1 LRPLLHR
8 LVVHNIHTMAEDS
21 ASTSPTFREYCD
33 KLRANDP
40 TVLPRDNFPFKI
52 GPLLSEREHIELAD
66 ALTQNTLI
74 ERIFMELDDYT
85 ERSAKAMAEYFR
97 ASEGL
102 RCVILSGSSHDP
114 TSQRMLSCLLLALQE
129 RPSLKELS
137 LHEVTLGSASKEIE
151 ALLINTKSLQK
162 LHLAYSWRL
171 NQEELTRIQSGLK
184 KNTTL
189 QAITL
194 SSTLPAILQSLR
206 THPRLKTLHVRVG
219 DLTGLDALLLCKK
232 SKITEVSIERH
243 YSTSKDQPLGLT
255 PVLEALGRKATLTM
269 LTISGCRLRIDQTR
283 KLNAVLHKH
292 QELQSLDLTSKY
304 FMSSDLAE
312 LGPALYEH
320 ASIKT
325 LNLSY
330 NGVDDTGTQ
339 SGEILGTIIRRNKT
353 MTKLVM
359 YGSRFG
365 GPSTAPTV
373 IRCIAD
379 GLSTNTS
386 LQEFVLANSQLGDEG
401 VSLLAQGLGSSN
413 SCLQKLD
420 LGNNGISSIG
430 IRALLDVIIE
440 RDSRIADI
448 DLSENAIGSEG
459 ASFLADALGRNTVPH
474 LTRLRLRWCNF
485 GDDGLIEFV
494 SALERN
500 RTMVELDLLW
510 NDDLTERSFLALANS
525 LPDIKTLQRLDL
537 SWCTGLASTMPSVLE
552 ALHKNTSLCRL
563 NTSNWAPDEFP
574 PTAEETSRCTGGW
587 IEEMKYVGYRNS
599 FLPLLRAPVNNPAI
613 GGIWSHSLA
622 KVATLPDVLF
632 HVLRAKPDLRAYKHQ
647 DP

>member
-1 LRPLLHR
+1 
-8 LVVHNIHTMAEDS
+8 MAEDN
-21 ASTSPTFREYCD
+21 ASTSPTFREYCN

-40 TVLPRDNFPFKI
+40 TVLPRDNLPLKI
-52 GPLLSEREHIELAD
+52 CPLLSESEHIELAD
-66 ALTQNTLI
+66 ALIHNTRVQ
-74 ERIFMELDDYT
+74 RIFMELDDYT
-85 ERSAKAMAEYFR
+85 ERSAQAMAKYFR
-97 ASEGL
+97 ASEVL
-102 RCVILSGSSHDP
+102 RCVILSGSRNNSE
-114 TSQRMLSCLLLALQE
+114 SQRVLSCLLLALQE

-137 LHEVTLGSASKEIE
+137 LHELKLGSASKAIE
-151 ALLINTKSLQK
+151 ALLINTQSLQK

-194 SSTLPAILQSLR
+194 SSILPPILQSLR
-206 THPRLKTLHVRVG
+206 NHPRLKTLHIRVG
-219 DLTGLDALLLCKK
+219 DLTGLDALLLCER
-232 SKITEVSIERH
+232 SKITELSIERH
-243 YSTSKDQPLGLT
+243 YSTSRDQPLGLT
-255 PVLEALGRKATLTM
+255 SVLEALGRKTTLTM
-269 LTISGCRLRIDQTR
+269 LTIAGCRLRIEQTR
-283 KLNAVLHKH
+283 KLNTVLHKH
-292 QELQSLDLTSKY
+292 QELQSLDLTSR
-304 FMSSDLAE
+304 FFTSSDLAE

-325 LNLSY
+325 LNMTY

-339 SGEILGTIIRRNKT
+339 SAEILGTIIRRNKT

-365 GPSTAPTV
+365 GPSAAPTV

-379 GLSTNTS
+379 GLSSNTS
-386 LQEFVLANSQLGDEG
+386 LQEFVLGNCQLGDEG
-401 VSLLAQGLGSSN
+401 VSLLAQGLGSRN
-413 SCLQKLD
+413 SSLQKLD

-430 IRALLDVIIE
+430 IRALLDAIVE

-459 ASFLADALGRNTVPH
+459 ASFLADALGRNVVPH
-474 LTRLRLRWCNF
+474 LTRLCLRWCNF

-500 RTMVELDLLW
+500 QTMVELDLLW
-510 NDDLTERSFLALANS
+510 NDDLTERGLLALANS

-537 SWCTGLASTMPSVLE
+537 SWCTGLASIMPSVLKG
-552 ALHKNTSLCRL
+552 LHKNTSLWRL
-563 NTSNWAPDEFP
+563 NISNCAPDEFP
-574 PTAEETSRCTGGW
+574 PTAEESSRCTGGW
-587 IEEMKYVGYRNS
+587 LQEMQYVGYRNS
-599 FLPLLRAPVNNPAI
+599 FLPFVSAPLDNPAR
-613 GGIWSHSLA
+613 GIWSHSLA

-632 HVLRAKPDLRAYKHQ
+632 YVLRAKPGLQTPGSVAF
-647 DP
+647 